1 MSAPWPYRYR
11 AKLTHLADA
20 DTLRLAVDMGCK
32 VAIELIVRLRGC
44 NAAEKGTA
52 MGEAGTEFARKWLEQ
67 YADDDDWLA
76 VTTHRDPGDRYG
88 RWLADVQ
95 SIDGVRDL
103 ASDLIAQGL
112 AAPWDG
118 KGRSRTRSRRPRP
131 PARRRLRSVGRHV
144 QRVARR
150 GPASSRVGRP
160 RRLALALLVAAGL
173 LLWGAAFASA
183 ASRSW
188 T

>member
-1 MSAPWPYRYR
+1 VVQVSAPWPYRYR

-52 MGEAGTEFARKWLEQ
+52 MGEAASEFARKWLEQ

-76 VTTHRDPGDRYG
+76 LTTHRDPGDKYG

-112 AAPWDG
+112 AAPWN
-118 KGRSRTRSRRPRP
+118 GRDPKPDPAPLP
-131 PARRRLRSVGRHV
+131 P
-144 QRVARR
+144 VA
-150 GPASSRVGRP
+150 
-160 RRLALALLVAAGL
+160 
-173 LLWGAAFASA
+173 
-183 ASRSW
+183 
-188 T
+188 